1 MSYRRKTQHD
11 SVVPI
16 QQKERERG
24 KSIDE
29 NSINVFAL
37 LIGGTASVE
46 RALVQ
51 SPKSIS
57 VVNIHGSI
65 EIAFTLSATSSTSGD
80 DFIMF
85 NAIPVPAKSVL
96 FLEGDE
102 IALISKPSE
111 GYNYT
116 FLITAA
122 SGTPGAHIHVR
133 T

>member
-37 LIGGTASVE
+37 LVGGTASVE
-46 RALVQ
+46 KTLAQ

-57 VVNIHGSI
+57 VVNTHGSQEI
-65 EIAFTLSATSSTSGD
+65 EFTLTASSMMITSLSSSYLIISF
-80 DFIMF
+80 FI
-85 NAIPVPAKSVL
+85 IKR
-96 FLEGDE
+96 
-102 IALISKPSE
+102 IIKKC
-111 GYNYT
+111 
-116 FLITAA
+116 
-122 SGTPGAHIHVR
+122 
-133 T
+133 